1 MSTKARLVITAV
13 IVEGRSQADVAR
25 DYRVSKGWVSKL
37 VARYRAEGDSAFEP
51 RSRRPHSSP
60 NATPATTIE
69 LITSE
74 RQRLIAQGV
83 DAGPDTIRWH
93 LEHAHHVKVSYST
106 IARALTRAGLV
117 TPTPSKRPKSSYI
130 RFQAEQPNECWQS
143 DFTHYRL
150 ATGVDTEILSWL
162 DDHARFALQVTAH
175 LRVTGTNVLHT
186 FRQACADHGIP
197 ASTLTDNGL
206 VYTARFAGGR
216 GGRNA
221 FETELAHLRVHQK
234 NSRPNHPTTC
244 GKVER
249 FQQTMKNWLR
259 NQPDQPST
267 IAELQHLLDIFI
279 VIYNEQRPH
288 RSLEHRSTPAVAY
301 QARPKAT
308 PSQRDP
314 DPHRRIRRDRVGATG
329 KVTLRHNSHLYKIA
343 IGRTHARTPIIM
355 LIHDLDIRI
364 IHAATGEIL
373 RHLTLDTTHTYQGL
387 NTTNPE
393 NKQQPEPNRGSGPF
407 PIS

>member
-106 IARALTRAGLV
+106 IARALTCAGLV

-162 DDHARFALQVTAH
+162 DDHARFALKVTAH

-206 VYTARFAGGR
+206 VYT
-216 GGRNA
+216 
-221 FETELAHLRVHQK
+221 
-234 NSRPNHPTTC
+234 
-244 GKVER
+244 
-249 FQQTMKNWLR
+249 
-259 NQPDQPST
+259 
-267 IAELQHLLDIFI
+267 
-279 VIYNEQRPH
+279 
-288 RSLEHRSTPAVAY
+288 
-301 QARPKAT
+301 
-308 PSQRDP
+308 
-314 DPHRRIRRDRVGATG
+314 
-329 KVTLRHNSHLYKIA
+329 
-343 IGRTHARTPIIM
+343 
-355 LIHDLDIRI
+355 
-364 IHAATGEIL
+364 
-373 RHLTLDTTHTYQGL
+373 
-387 NTTNPE
+387 
-393 NKQQPEPNRGSGPF
+393 
-407 PIS
+407 